1 MKVVE
6 YKNID
11 ETVYVHE
18 HSSGLKSFV
27 VPKKG
32 YSKNMR
38 ILQPITVPSI
48 MSLSCP
54 GKKIPSEFPT
64 E

>member
-18 HSSGLKSFV
+18 KIGLVSYLLFF
-27 VPKKG
+27 
-32 YSKNMR
+32 YQE
-38 ILQPITVPSI
+38 IF
-48 MSLSCP
+48 
-54 GKKIPSEFPT
+54 KIDLIIG
-64 E
+64 